1 MLDLPSQQLEELEA
15 LQMDSE
21 LLLEIA
27 CCGLEVAASDFGP
40 RMVASVQPAGPGDFM
55 FRVS

>member
-1 MLDLPSQQLEELEA
+1 MLDLPTQQLEG

-27 CCGLEVAASDFGP
+27 CCGLEVPAASDFGR
-40 RMVASVQPAGPGDFM
+40 RMVASVQPAGPGYFI
-55 FRVS
+55 FRVF